1 MRVNHIWNTFYMRQ
15 RALRLTSSRLTS
27 SEWFSKWG
35 KRFEGSQN
43 LEADQGGRGAQRLLL
58 AIRRLDNS
66 AKLQYCAAVTQP
78 VGKRGE

>member
-1 MRVNHIWNTFYMRQ
+1 MGEAIRGL
-15 RALRLTSSRLTS
+15 A
-27 SEWFSKWG
+27 E
-35 KRFEGSQN
+35 